1 MHRARPV
8 HLRVHILVRERAL
21 VPQLE
26 DPLLRVPQHIR
37 VKVVQRILPRLVRV
51 QQRIARVLHQRPRRE
66 PRIARG
72 NDDTRIEH
80 EMLLII
86 RRAEPRLRCEK
97 ADAHDKH
104 SSKQG
109 ELHALGLTGPTSGG
123 NSERMNGY
131 V

>member
-51 QQRIARVLHQRPRRE
+51 QQRIALGLHHRRRRE
-66 PRIARG
+66 PRIACG
-72 NDDTRIEH
+72 NDDARIEH
-80 EMLLII
+80 EMLLFI
-86 RRAEPRLRCEK
+86 RHDEPRLRCEK
-97 ADAHDKH
+97 ANAHDKH
-104 SSKQG
+104 RGKPG
-109 ELHALGLTGPTSGG
+109 ELHALG
-123 NSERMNGY
+123 
-131 V
+131 